1 MNKDANQMSEDAKK
15 IDSFFENEVF
25 VLVVSSD
32 L

>member
-25 VLVVSSD
+25 VLEEKI
-32 L
+32 